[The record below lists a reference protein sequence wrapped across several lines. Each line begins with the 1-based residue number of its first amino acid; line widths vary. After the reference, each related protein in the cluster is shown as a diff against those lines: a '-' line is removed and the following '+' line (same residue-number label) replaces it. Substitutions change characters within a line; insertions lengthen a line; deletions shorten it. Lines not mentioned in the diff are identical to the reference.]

1 MNQMELDPE
10 YLLDLAGSWN
20 KYQGRQ
26 AFIFVLA
33 VLYYTYSHYAPILYI
48 YVGDN
53 YHCHIQASE
62 HWNLSQNEL
71 RNIFIPQLNGQFDKC
86 NMYDVNV
93 DKVLEDGSI
102 PSNGSWPVT
111 KCLYGW
117 NYDTSFQSI
126 STEFNWVCKDEWK
139 GTFTQTVYFLG
150 SAIGTIIFGWIGDHM
165 GRYWTVLL
173 SHWSLLLMGILQ
185 SFVWDFY
192 SYSIVRFFMGFTV
205 KSVLLSFA
213 LLSLEFVNKSK
224 RSVTINFALGLGI
237 TVGGTVISSLIYFL
251 KDWRMVNHI
260 LYAQVLLSLA
270 LPYSIHESVHWLLE
284 KKKYK
289 KASQV
294 LQKISS
300 INGKV
305 IPESTIKL
313 LENHEDTK
321 SPNALAPG
329 LLDLFKTPRL
339 RRHFILV
346 IVLWSSII
354 VLFEANVLN
363 IRNLKFNIFYTF
375 AISVGVEL
383 PADIIV
389 IFTMEQFGRRWTSFF
404 SMFLSGIAMLI
415 TAYLTAKSYSN
426 TIIMIVCMV
435 GRFAITMAINAGTQY
450 NFEICPT
457 NLRSQGSSMIIV
469 IGELF
474 ALIAPS
480 IVFSSSLYTP
490 LPFLL
495 LGIGGIVFCWVALFL
510 PETARIEMP
519 ANCEEGE
526 KFGLDQKFFHVP
538 MFKNR
543 N

>member
-1 MNQMELDPE
+1 MELDP
-10 YLLDLAGSWN
+10 D
-20 KYQGRQ
+20 
-26 AFIFVLA
+26 
-33 VLYYTYSHYAPILYI
+33 HYAPILYI

-213 LLSLEFVNKSK
+213 LLSLEFVNKLK

-237 TVGGTVISSLIYFL
+237 TV
-251 KDWRMVNHI
+251 
-260 LYAQVLLSLA
+260 VLLSLA

-289 KASQV
+289 KA
-294 LQKISS
+294 K
-300 INGKV
+300 
-305 IPESTIKL
+305 
-313 LENHEDTK
+313 NHEDTK

-375 AISVGVEL
+375 VISVGGEL

-415 TAYLTAKSYSN
+415 TAYLTVKSYSN

-495 LGIGGIVFCWVALFL
+495 LGIGGIVFLL
-510 PETARIEMP
+510 GSTIPS
-519 ANCEEGE
+519 
-526 KFGLDQKFFHVP
+526 
-538 MFKNR
+538 R
-543 N
+543 NSKD